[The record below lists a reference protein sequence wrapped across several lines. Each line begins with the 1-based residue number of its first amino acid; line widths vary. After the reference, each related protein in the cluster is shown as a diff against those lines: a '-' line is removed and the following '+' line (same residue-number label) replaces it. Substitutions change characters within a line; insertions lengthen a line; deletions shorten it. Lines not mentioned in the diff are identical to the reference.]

1 MAAKTKAK
9 KPLPR
14 KAMKTTQGG
23 ATLNYA
29 KIQYKY
35 TPYDSDQNSPTT
47 QGGITYTG
55 LE

>member
-1 MAAKTKAK
+1 MPAKTKAK
-9 KPLPR
+9 RPLAR
-14 KAMKTTQGG
+14 KAMKKTKGG
-23 ATLNYA
+23 LSLNYS

-35 TPYDSDQNSPTT
+35 TPYDSEQAPPAT